1 MKKRVLSIFLS
12 LLTILLIIPTFN
24 FSAQAADYSAE
35 LRKKG
40 FPESYISSLNK
51 LKQAHPNWNFEA
63 LNVGEDFSYAVSQE
77 RKSHSQQLIQMY
89 SGNNGKDYYCTCSKC
104 YKNGKYV
111 IMEGTNW
118 VSASQ
123 KAVEYYLDP
132 RNFFDEQHI
141 FQFESTT
148 STASETQA
156 GVEGVLQGTWM
167 YNANITYK
175 DQNGK
180 TITYSPAKKYSQAIM
195 EAAKYSGLS
204 AYYLAS
210 KIVQEVGGKSATAA
224 GASGTYGNYKG
235 IYNYYNIGANTGAT
249 DGLKWASQSS
259 ATGGAK
265 VQTSSGSSVNL
276 RVSPVNGNVI
286 ASVPSG
292 TSVTTYEYTAK
303 QSDGYKWVK
312 LTNVAIGGKTYT
324 GYIRSDYFVESA
336 SKDTYNRPWTNPYLT
351 IYNGAKWIANNFGNQ
366 YTGYLQKFN
375 VNPKSSYMH
384 SHEYMANVQAAATE
398 SVKTYTAYKNAGS
411 LNNPRTFS
419 IPVFKNM
426 PNETLTTPKLNPIT
440 VNANGTFTLSW
451 NAVSDAV
458 KYGIYLQDA
467 NGKYNWIKTVTT
479 TSWTTGVAQYGKTY
493 SYKVWAVG
501 KTDSITSDFS
511 NAVTAVN
518 NKKLQTPS
526 LKATVNSNGTF
537 TLSWNAITG
546 TKKYGIYLQDDKGNY
561 NWIKTITSGTSWTTG
576 FAQYGKAYSY
586 KVWAVGSSDSITS
599 DFSTPVTAVNN
610 KKLSTP
616 TLKATVNANG
626 TFTLSWNAIA
636 GTTKYGIYLQDE
648 KGNYN
653 WIKTVTNGTSWTT
666 EEIQPYGKTLS
677 YKVWAVGTSNS
688 ITSDFSTPVTAVN
701 NKKLQTPSLKAT
713 VNSNG
718 TFTLSWN
725 AIAGTTKYGIYLQDD
740 KGNYNW
746 IKTITN
752 GTSWTTDVAQY
763 GKTYSYKVWSVGS
776 SNSIT
781 SDFSNPVTAVN
792 NKKLATPTLKVTVN
806 ANGTFTLSWNAIA
819 GTTKYGI
826 YLQDEKGNYNWIKT
840 ITNGTSWTTDVAQY
854 GKTYSYKMWAVGSSN
869 SITSDFS
876 NAVTAV
882 NSKKMSAPTLKA
894 TVNANGTF
902 TLNWNDVYGAV
913 QYEIYVLNNNT
924 GKYQLNGTVAKTNA
938 TTALA
943 PYGVKYSY
951 KVRAINSQ
959 NAASDFSNVVTA
971 TNNIKLQTPALKV
984 TENANGT
991 FTLSWNAIAGT
1002 TKYGIYLQNANGT
1015 YSWIKTITNGTSWTT
1030 GFAQYGK
1037 TYSYKVWAVGKTD
1050 SITSDFSNPV
1060 TAVNNKKLQTP
1071 SLSATVNYDG
1081 TVTLSW
1087 NTIAGT
1093 TKYGIYLQDEK
1104 GNYNWIK
1111 TVTTTSWTTEE
1122 PLPYGKT
1129 YSYKVWAVGSSN
1141 SITSEFST
1149 PVSVTNTNK

>member
-1 MKKRVLSIFLS
+1 MMKKRVLSIFLS

-156 GVEGVLQGTWM
+156 GVEGVLKGTWM
-167 YNANITYK
+167 ENANITYK
-175 DQNGK
+175 DKNG
-180 TITYSPAKKYSQAIM
+180 TLHTYSPVKKYSQAIM

-210 KIVQEVGGKSATAA
+210 KICQEVGGKTNSAA

-249 DGLKWASQSS
+249 DGLKWAAQSS
-259 ATGGAK
+259 GGGAH
-265 VQTSSGSSVNL
+265 VQTSSGSNVNL
-276 RVSPVNGNVI
+276 RVSPVNGNII

-292 TSVTTYEYTAK
+292 TSVTTFEYTAK

-312 LTNVAIGGKTYT
+312 LTNVAIGGKNYT

-336 SKDTYNRPWTNPYLT
+336 SKDAYNRPWTNPYLT

-426 PNETLTTPKLNPIT
+426 PKETLTTPKLNTIT
-440 VNANGTFTLSW
+440 VNSNGSFTLSW

-467 NGKYNWIKTVTT
+467 NGKYNWIATVTG
-479 TSWTTGVAQYGKTY
+479 TSYTTGIAQYGKTY
-493 SYKVWAVG
+493 SYKVLAVG
-501 KTDSITSDFS
+501 SISSITSDYS

-526 LKATVNSNGTF
+526 LKAAVNSNGTF

-546 TKKYGIYLQDDKGNY
+546 TKKYGIYLQNAKGTY
-561 NWIKTITSGTSWTTG
+561 DWIKTVTSTSYTTDVEP
-576 FAQYGKAYSY
+576 YGKTFSY
-586 KVWAVGSSDSITS
+586 KVLAVGSTNSIVSDYSNA
-599 DFSTPVTAVNN
+599 VTAVNN
-610 KKLSTP
+610 KKLSALTLKATVNTNSTFTLSWNAVTGAEKYGIYLQNAKGTYDWIKTVTGTSYTTDVTPYGKTYSYKVLAVGSSSSITSDFSNAVTTVNNKKLQTPALKATVNANGTFTLSWNTITGADKYGVYLQDANGKFNWIKTVTNASYTTDVAQYGKTYVYQVLAVTNQNSSATSDFSNSVTAVNNKKLETPTLKATANANGTFTLNWNAIAGTTKYGIYLQNAKGTYDWIATVTGTSYTTTNAAQYGKTYSYKVLAVGSTNSIVSDFSNAVTIFNNQKLSAP

-626 TFTLSWNAIA
+626 TFTLSWNDI
-636 GTTKYGIYLQDE
+636 
-648 KGNYN
+648 
-653 WIKTVTNGTSWTT
+653 
-666 EEIQPYGKTLS
+666 
-677 YKVWAVGTSNS
+677 
-688 ITSDFSTPVTAVN
+688 
-701 NKKLQTPSLKAT
+701 
-713 VNSNG
+713 
-718 TFTLSWN
+718 
-725 AIAGTTKYGIYLQDD
+725 
-740 KGNYNW
+740 
-746 IKTITN
+746 
-752 GTSWTTDVAQY
+752 
-763 GKTYSYKVWSVGS
+763 
-776 SNSIT
+776 
-781 SDFSNPVTAVN
+781 
-792 NKKLATPTLKVTVN
+792 
-806 ANGTFTLSWNAIA
+806 
-819 GTTKYGI
+819 
-826 YLQDEKGNYNWIKT
+826 
-840 ITNGTSWTTDVAQY
+840 
-854 GKTYSYKMWAVGSSN
+854 
-869 SITSDFS
+869 
-876 NAVTAV
+876 
-882 NSKKMSAPTLKA
+882 
-894 TVNANGTF
+894 
-902 TLNWNDVYGAV
+902 YGAA

-924 GKYQLNGTVAKTNA
+924 GKYQLNGTVSKTSA
-938 TTALA
+938 TTAVA

-951 KVRAINSQ
+951 KVRAINSKD
-959 NAASDFSNVVTA
+959 AVSDYSNVVTA
-971 TNNIKLQTPALKV
+971 TNNKKLQTPALKV

-991 FTLSWNAIAGT
+991 FTLNWNAIAGT
-1002 TKYGIYLQNANGT
+1002 TKYGIYLQNENGT
-1015 YSWIKTITNGTSWTT
+1015 YDWIKTVTSTT
-1030 GFAQYGK
+1030 YSTDVAQFGK
-1037 TYSYKVWAVGKTD
+1037 TYSYKVLAVGTSN
-1050 SITSDFSNPV
+1050 SITSDFSNSV

-1071 SLSATVNYDG
+1071 SLSASVNYNN
-1081 TVTLSW
+1081 TFTLSW
-1087 NTIAGT
+1087 NTAPGA
-1093 TKYGIYLQDEK
+1093 TKYGIYLQDANGK
-1104 GNYNWIK
+1104 YNWIA
-1111 TVTTTSWTTEE
+1111 TVTGTSYTTGIAQ
-1122 PLPYGKT
+1122 YGKT
-1129 YSYKVWAVGSSN
+1129 YSYKVLAVGSTS
-1141 SITSEFST
+1141 SITSDFSNA
-1149 PVSVTNTNK
+1149 VSMKAE